1 MTLLREVAVP
11 ALPISSFEPLI
22 GAERQAHLETAAERT
37 CRLLDGGRLWNVNS
51 TASGGGVVEL
61 LASLVSHARGAGIDA
76 RWLVIEGDAR
86 FFEITKRIH
95 NRLHGAPG
103 DDGPLGDPE
112 RAHYRAVLDGNA
124 KALLDMARPGDLVIL
139 HDPQTAG
146 LAPWLTEA
154 GFATVWRCHVGTD
167 NSNGWTDEAWGFLR
181 PMVDAAHMVVF
192 SRQAY
197 IPKWLPPDKVAV
209 IAPSIDP
216 FSLKNMELPPASL
229 PVLLGQIGLL
239 PMPSGGAPTYTGAD
253 GTPGRLTHRARII
266 GDELAAPVDGH
277 LVVQVSRWDRLKDM
291 HGVLTGFAEEVA
303 GLDGAELAL
312 VGPAV
317 DGVTDDP
324 EGAEVLSDCIAAW
337 EALPA
342 GKRRRIRLVVLPM
355 DDLDEN
361 AVMVNAI
368 QRSAAV
374 VVQKSLAEGFG
385 LTVAEGMWKGRAIVA
400 SRVGG
405 IADQVTADTG
415 ILLDDPTDLGRFG
428 TTLATLLGDPVRV
441 AELGTNARR
450 RVVEQYLGDR
460 HLLDYAALIEKLLAR

>member
-1 MTLLREVAVP
+1 MA
-11 ALPISSFEPLI
+11 
-22 GAERQAHLETAAERT
+22 
-37 CRLLDGGRLWNVNS
+37 GGRLWNVNS

-103 DDGPLGDPE
+103 DDGLLGDPE
-112 RAHYRAVLDGNA
+112 LTHYQAVLDGNA
-124 KALLDMARPGDLVIL
+124 KALLDTVRPGDVVIL

-146 LAPWLTEA
+146 IAPWLVEA
-154 GFATVWRCHVGTD
+154 GIATVWRCHVGSD
-167 NSNGWTDEAWGFLR
+167 ASNGWTDEAWAFLR
-181 PMVDAAHMVVF
+181 PMVEAAHMLVF

-197 IPKWLPPDKVAV
+197 VPKWVRPERVSIIP
-209 IAPSIDP
+209 PSIDP

-229 PVLLGQIGLL
+229 PVLLGQIGLM
-239 PMPSGGAPTYTGAD
+239 PMPPGAAPTYTSAEGR
-253 GTPGRLTHRARII
+253 PGRLGRRARII
-266 GDELAAPVDGH
+266 GDELPTPLDGH

-291 HGVLTGFAEEVA
+291 HGVLAGFADAVA
-303 GLDGAELAL
+303 GLDGAEVAL

-324 EGAEVLSDCIAAW
+324 EGAQILSECTAAW

-342 GKRRRIRLVVLPM
+342 RARAHVRLVVLPM
-355 DDLDEN
+355 DDLEEN

-368 QRSAAV
+368 QRASAV
-374 VVQKSLAEGFG
+374 IVQKSLAEGFG
-385 LTVAEGMWKGRAIVA
+385 LTVAEGMWKGKAIVA

-405 IADQVTADTG
+405 ITDQVTPDTG
-415 ILLDDPTDLGRFG
+415 ILLDDPTDLSAFAGA
-428 TTLATLLGDPVRV
+428 LASLLADPVRV
-441 AELGTNARR
+441 AELGANARR
-450 RVVEQYLGDR
+450 RVVDQFLGDR
-460 HLLDYAALIEKLLAR
+460 HLLDYAALIEELLEH